1 MGVPRT
7 ASPVRPSCIKFFF
20 PLEFSIYLMQQN
32 FPEALTFDDVLL
44 RPAKSQYHPTEVD
57 TSTVLT
63 RNGITLAIPLVSAA
77 MDKVTE
83 SAFAVALAQLGGIG
97 IIHINMSI
105 EDQAEQVDRVK
116 RSESGMISNPFTIT
130 PDRPIGEAEQL
141 MEKFHISGIPVIQ
154 SPKNRKLVGIL
165 TNRDL
170 EFETRHDL
178 KVAELMTSQNL
189 ITTKVGTTLK
199 EAEKVFRKHKIEKL
213 PVVDKQGRL
222 KGLITIKDLRKA
234 IDFPNATKDKQGRLR
249 VGAALGVGGD
259 YLDRAEALVKA
270 GVDVLV
276 VDTAHGHSTA
286 VLKSIR
292 KLKSNFPHIDLIGGN
307 ISTGEGAKDL
317 ILAGVD
323 AVKVG
328 QGPGSTCTTR
338 PVTGNGVPQITAV
351 LECAEAAKKSQ
362 VPIIADGGIR
372 FSGDI
377 VKAIAA
383 GASSIM
389 IGMMFAGT
397 DEAPGET
404 ILYQGRTYKKFRGMG
419 SIAAMKEGSARR
431 YGQAGQPVYKLVP
444 EGIEGRVA
452 ARGPLSGIVHQL
464 VGGLRSGMGMQGT
477 GSIKDLQKQSK
488 RFMRVSAAGQRES
501 HVHDVIITEEAPNY
515 SQT

>member
-1 MGVPRT
+1 
-7 ASPVRPSCIKFFF
+7 
-20 PLEFSIYLMQQN
+20 MQHN

-44 RPAKSQYHPTEVD
+44 RPAKSEFHPTEVD
-57 TSTVLT
+57 TSTLLT
-63 RNGITLAIPLVSAA
+63 RNGIRLSIPLVSAA

-83 SAFAVALAQLGGIG
+83 SIFAVAIAQLGGIG

-105 EDQAEQVDRVK
+105 EEQTEQVDRVK
-116 RSESGMISNPFTIT
+116 RSESGMISNPVTIT
-130 PDRPIGEAEQL
+130 PERPIAEVMQL
-141 MEKFHISGIPVIQ
+141 MEKFHISGIPVVDSQ
-154 SPKNRKLVGIL
+154 KNRKLIGII

-170 EFETRHDL
+170 QFENRHDL
-178 KVAELMTSQNL
+178 KVADLMTNKNL

-199 EAEKVFRKHKIEKL
+199 DAEKVFRRRKVEKL
-213 PVVDKQGRL
+213 PVVDKQGKL

-234 IDFPNATKDKQGRLR
+234 TNFPNATKDKQGRLR

-259 YLDRAEALVKA
+259 YLDRAAALVKA

-286 VLKSIR
+286 VLKAIR
-292 KLKSNFPHIDLIGGN
+292 KLKSEFPEAGLIGGN
-307 ISTGEGAKDL
+307 ISTGEGARDL
-317 ILAGVD
+317 IAAGVD

-351 LECAEAAKKSQ
+351 MECAEAASKSK

-383 GASSIM
+383 GASSVM

-397 DEAPGET
+397 DEAPGEV

-419 SIAAMKEGSARR
+419 SIGAMKEGSARR
-431 YGQAGQPVYKLVP
+431 YGQHGQPVYKLVP

-452 ARGPLSGIVHQL
+452 SRGPLAGIVHQL
-464 VGGLRSGMGMQGT
+464 VGGLRSGMGMQGA
-477 GSIKDLQKQSK
+477 GNIKQLQKQSR
-488 RFMRVSAAGQRES
+488 RFVRVSAAGQRES

-515 SQT
+515 SLT

>member
-1 MGVPRT
+1 M
-7 ASPVRPSCIKFFF
+7 IHN
-20 PLEFSIYLMQQN
+20 I
-32 FPEALTFDDVLL
+32 PEALTFDDVLL
-44 RPAKSQYHPTEVD
+44 RPAKTEFHPTEVD
-57 TSTVLT
+57 TSTLLT
-63 RNGITLAIPLVSAA
+63 NRIRLNIPLVSAA

-83 SAFAVALAQLGGIG
+83 STFAVAIAQLGGIG

-105 EDQAEQVDRVK
+105 DEQVEQVDRVK
-116 RSESGMISNPFTIT
+116 RSESGMISDPVTIT
-130 PDRPIGEAEQL
+130 PDRPIAEVMQV
-141 MEKFHISGIPVIQ
+141 MEKFHISGIPVIDNAR
-154 SPKNRKLVGIL
+154 SRKLVGII

-170 EFETRHDL
+170 QFETAMDI
-178 KVAELMTSQNL
+178 KVKELMTSKNL
-189 ITTKVGTTLK
+189 ITANVGTTLK
-199 EAEKVFRKHKIEKL
+199 DAEKVFRKHKVEKL
-213 PVVDKQGRL
+213 PVVDKRGKL

-259 YLDRAEALVKA
+259 YTERAEALVNA

-286 VLKSIR
+286 VLKAIR
-292 KLKSNFPHIDLIGGN
+292 KLKSKFPETDLIGGN
-307 ISTGEGAKDL
+307 ISTAEGAADL
-317 ILAGVD
+317 IKAGVD

-351 LECAEAAKKSQ
+351 MECAEVANKSN

-383 GASSIM
+383 GASSVMLGM
-389 IGMMFAGT
+389 IFAGT
-397 DEAPGET
+397 DEAPGEV
-404 ILYQGRTYKKFRGMG
+404 ILYQGRSYKKFRGMG
-419 SIAAMKEGSARR
+419 SIGAMKEGSARR
-431 YGQAGQPVYKLVP
+431 YGQHGQPVYKLVP

-452 ARGPLSGIVHQL
+452 SRGPLAGIVHQL
-464 VGGLRSGMGMQGT
+464 VGGLRSGMGMQGAGT
-477 GSIKDLQKQSK
+477 IKELQKRSN
-488 RFMRVSAAGQRES
+488 RFVRVTNAGQRES

-515 SQT
+515 SVS